1 MLSVPGQRVCTMVSS
16 EIPKWSHKTESTTRT
31 VQPPS
36 VPAKRAI
43 AVVSRKQDVL
53 AAILAQN
60 ASPPMLFSAQLTL
73 PSYVRTLELQQ
84 FKLVTGLQ
92 TMYSMLLVADAW
104 PGHPLP
110 ATKGHPLVHDML
122 ERLDLLQLGDM
133 ELEIEDHGSDDESDA
148 GSLPRIQ
155 QNRGPSPTVRPRT
168 STSPRL
174 GGNCHPTTA
183 QIPDLELGGWQ
194 PQDQSQSWSSLSQF
208 QLPKTDFTLRP
219 PPKML
224 VPLHV
229 SEPID
234 ILGWSAIDYMPPWWL
249 GNLQP
254 RMSNAVTSS
263 VITTAQG
270 DAYSAP
276 AGFVNPT
283 ADSTY
288 LVDPG
293 KYGCDFEVV

>member
-1 MLSVPGQRVCTMVSS
+1 MEPQDGIDHTDG
-16 EIPKWSHKTESTTRT
+16 STTQRASKACNRCR
-31 VQPPS
+31 VKKARCSGGYPC
-36 VPAKRAI
+36 AKCKSAD
-43 AVVSRKQDVL
+43 AVCIFGFPKKSKRKVF
-53 AAILAQN
+53 
-60 ASPPMLFSAQLTL
+60 PEH
-73 PSYVRTLELQQ
+73 YVRILELQQ

-234 ILGWSAIDYMPPWWL
+234 SLGWSAIDYMPPWWL